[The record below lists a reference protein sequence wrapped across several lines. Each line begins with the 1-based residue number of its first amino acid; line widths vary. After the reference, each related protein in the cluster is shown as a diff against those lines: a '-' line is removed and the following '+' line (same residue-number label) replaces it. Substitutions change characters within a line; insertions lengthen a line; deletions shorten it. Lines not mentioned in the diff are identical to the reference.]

1 VGRSR
6 AFTLVELLVVIAII
20 ALLMAI
26 LMPALNLVK
35 LQARLAAC
43 KANMHSWGLIWN
55 VYCTEND
62 GLFPYANVAGYSTGW
77 LRGTWVLSLR
87 DRWQTKSGILKCPM
101 AVTRREGVPYGS
113 STHTYIMGG
122 GGPGSLQEE
131 ASYGQN
137 CWLYRARP
145 GQTAIQSR
153 PTKWNWQT
161 MEVARGDN
169 IPVFADAMWR
179 GGGPFDGTR
188 DHPED
193 IPNRGNPPSEPDE
206 WTGYSAEMKH
216 FCIDRHRN
224 GRVNHLFLDW
234 SVRTVGLKELWTL
247 KWHKEFNTAGPWTRA
262 GGATRSTWQTH
273 APWMVN
279 FKDY

>member
-1 VGRSR
+1 MARAR

-20 ALLMAI
+20 SLLMSI
-26 LMPALNLVK
+26 LMPALSLVK

-43 KANMHSWGLIWN
+43 KMNLHNWGLIWD
-55 VYCTEND
+55 VYCHDND
-62 GLFPYANVAGYSTGW
+62 NRFPNSGNIGW
-77 LRGTWVLSLR
+77 RRGTWILALR
-87 DRWQTKSGILKCPM
+87 REWQTRSDILRCPM
-101 AVTRREGVPYGS
+101 AVSRLEGTNHGD
-113 STHTYIMGG
+113 STHSYVMGG
-122 GGPGSLQEE
+122 GGLGDLREE
-131 ASYGQN
+131 CSYGMN
-137 CWLYRARP
+137 CWLYWARP
-145 GQTAIQSR
+145 GETMIQKR

-161 MEVARGDN
+161 TEVGGGNN

-206 WTGYSAEMKH
+206 WTGASAEMKH

-234 SVRTVGLKELWTL
+234 STRTVGLKELWTL
-247 KWHKEFNTAGPWTRA
+247 KWHKQFNTAGPWTRA
-262 GGATRSTWQTH
+262 GGATRSTWLTH
-273 APWMVN
+273 APWMAN
-279 FKDY
+279 FKEY